1 MPHTDREAFPENRF
15 EARPATLPEAPSD
28 LPGLPL
34 TRQCPYHP
42 PKEYEDLR
50 ARGPVTRIRLYD
62 GRQIWAVT
70 GHAATRAL
78 LADNRLTVDRDKAE
92 FPKLARMLAL
102 GRPDR
107 HPAMR
112 ALLRTDPPLHTE
124 QRRALLPSLSL
135 KRVQGWRA
143 TVEAVADA
151 RLDAWAARPPGE
163 SVDLL
168 ATYVRP
174 LVTASMHTML
184 GIPEDDRERF
194 HDLLHRHF
202 DAVPPLGEY
211 LLALCEAKQ
220 RRSDAGEAGLG
231 TGLLDD
237 LAGRVRAGTLTAEQF
252 AHYGTVLIVAGQDVT
267 VSTIAL
273 AVLTL
278 LSHEDELALLRTGE
292 APWSNAVEE
301 LLRFLSLTGGLVRVA
316 TADIETSGEVIRP
329 GDGVVLLNPAANRD
343 PDVFENPHALDLRRG
358 VRNHLAFGFGVHQ
371 CVGQNLAR
379 LDVEV
384 ALRKLFDR
392 FPKLRLAVPIDEVP
406 VRQGLVFSIGALPV
420 ER

>member
-1 MPHTDREAFPENRF
+1 MHNTDREAPRETVTD
-15 EARPATLPEAPSD
+15 AHGDLP

-50 ARGPVTRIRLYD
+50 ARGPVTKIRLYD
-62 GRQIWAVT
+62 GREIWAVT
-70 GHAATRAL
+70 GHAATRSL
-78 LADNRLTVDRDKAE
+78 LADERLTVDRDKAE
-92 FPKLARMLAL
+92 FPRLARLLAL

-124 QRRALLPSLSL
+124 QRRALIPSLSL
-135 KRVQGWRA
+135 KRVQSWRS

-163 SVDLL
+163 STDLL
-168 ATYVRP
+168 GTYIRP

-184 GIPEDDRERF
+184 GIPEDDREHF

-211 LLALCEAKQ
+211 LLALCESK
-220 RRSDAGEAGLG
+220 RRRLDAEGDARAEGEASGP
-231 TGLLDD
+231 GLLDD

-278 LSHEDELALLRTGE
+278 LTHEDELARLRAGE
-292 APWSNAVEE
+292 ASWPDAVEE

-316 TADIETSGEVIRP
+316 TADIETAGEVIRA

-343 PDVFENPHALDLRRG
+343 PDVFERPHELDLRRG
-358 VRNHLAFGFGVHQ
+358 VRNHLSFGFGVHQ

-392 FPKLRLAVPIDEVP
+392 FPKLRLAVPVDEVP
-406 VRQGLVFSIGALPV
+406 VRQGLVFGIGALPV